1 MLKSYGAMQPIV
13 WMAQANMVALPLV
26 TASAAEADGQCHM
39 FHDAC
44 LLGNFVLTP
53 HAVYSD
59 ESSISQALI
68 SRQCSQ
74 EALYLCQP
82 TCFIC
87 CTSRSLFLTCRQAAS
102 RGDGSCS
109 AAQLRSDQHFPAT
122 EHCKMI
128 WPYTTLAHSPPSDFL
143 SLLCC
148 HALHELPNFS
158 PEDISNSIWALAT
171 LKHANIVLACSA
183 LPCFISNW
191 VVSVPP
197 WTGLHVCA
205 SCMCVLPA

>member
-1 MLKSYGAMQPIV
+1 MLCTVMMKA
-13 WMAQANMVALPLV
+13 
-26 TASAAEADGQCHM
+26 AS
-39 FHDAC
+39 
-44 LLGNFVLTP
+44 
-53 HAVYSD
+53 SD
-59 ESSISQALI
+59 SQALI

-87 CTSRSLFLTCRQAAS
+87 STSQSLFLMCRQAAS

-109 AAQLRSDQHFPAT
+109 AEQLRPDQHFPAT

-128 WPYTTLAHSPPSDFL
+128 WPYTNLAHSPPSDFL

-148 HALHELPNFS
+148 HVLHELPNFS

-171 LKHANIVLACSA
+171 LKHTNIVLACSA

-197 WTGLHVCA
+197 WNGLHVCA
-205 SCMCVLPA
+205 SCMCVLPACAYFLLKM